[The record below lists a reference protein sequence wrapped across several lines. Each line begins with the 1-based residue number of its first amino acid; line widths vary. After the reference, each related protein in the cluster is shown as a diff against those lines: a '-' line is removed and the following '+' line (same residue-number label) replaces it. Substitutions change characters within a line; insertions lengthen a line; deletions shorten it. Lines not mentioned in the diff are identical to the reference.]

1 MLSLHIR
8 YYDGQ
13 KWGESWDSSSLPMGR
28 QLPVAVAIQI
38 QMAAPG
44 GRVMD
49 FASQVHRADGD
60 TAMVAQ
66 LRKKERGVA
75 LLAVLLGIALMT
87 LVVMDFAMTSGLGFV
102 SAANQA
108 NEMRAGYLARSGINV
123 GLGLLAADAR
133 TKAQSQA
140 QTPVE
145 ALTDAWAT
153 PFPPIPLEGGKVT
166 LSIVDE
172 ARKINI
178 NSMVQNNVPQPL
190 AIQRVQRLFT
200 VLDVNVQ
207 LVQGIVDWITP
218 NNGAGPGGTGDFYM
232 GLKPP
237 YQPRYSAMPTI
248 ADLQMVEGF
257 NEAIFNRVSPFL
269 TVMPEPGVNANTA
282 SPQVLAAL
290 EPQLMEDEKL
300 VQETGRGPHDSA
312 VHQYHRHH
320 EPARPRRDSRTG
332 PCEGRGRAQ
341 HVLYDHRHRNFRG
354 RPQNY
359 HRNLPSRGQR
369 HRHDGGVA

>member
-1 MLSLHIR
+1 
-8 YYDGQ
+8 
-13 KWGESWDSSSLPMGR
+13 
-28 QLPVAVAIQI
+28 
-38 QMAAPG
+38 
-44 GRVMD
+44 
-49 FASQVHRADGD
+49 
-60 TAMVAQ
+60 
-66 LRKKERGVA
+66 
-75 LLAVLLGIALMT
+75 MT

-133 TKAQSQA
+133 TKAQAQA
-140 QTPVE
+140 PTPVE
-145 ALTDAWAT
+145 ALTDAWAA
-153 PFPPIPLEGGKVT
+153 PFPPIPLEGGTVT

-172 ARKINI
+172 ARKINL
-178 NSMVQNNVPQPL
+178 NSMVQNGVPQPL

-218 NNGAGPGGTGDFYM
+218 NNASGGGGTGDYYM
-232 GLKPP
+232 GLQPP
-237 YQPRYSAMPTI
+237 YEPRYSAMPTI

-300 VQETGRGPHDSA
+300 VQEL
-312 VHQYHRHH
+312 V
-320 EPARPRRDSRTG
+320 EARTM
-332 PCEGRGRAQ
+332 
-341 HVLYDHRHRNFRG
+341 
-354 RPQNY
+354 RPFTNTTDIM
-359 HRNLPSRGQR
+359 NLPDLGETLAQALSKDVVVRSQFFTIIGTGTFAGAR
-369 HRHDGGVA
+369 KIITSTFHRESNGIGTMAAWHEE